1 MEIKPF
7 GSTEWHKAEG
17 ENFKTILQQ
26 EENDLI
32 GATDVAEILEIK
44 LDRVRY
50 LSRLNRIPSKTLGK
64 MGTRIYSKKQIEE
77 IKESNVTL

>member
-1 MEIKPF
+1 MEIKPL
-7 GSTEWHKAEG
+7 GSSVWHKAEG

-26 EENDLI
+26 EEGDLI
-32 GATDVAEILEIK
+32 GATEVAELLDMK

-77 IKESNVTL
+77 LEHPL

>member
-1 MEIKPF
+1 MEIKPL
-7 GSTEWHKAEG
+7 GSSVWHKAEG

-26 EENDLI
+26 EEEDLI
-32 GATDVAEILEIK
+32 GATEVAELLDMK

-77 IKESNVTL
+77 LEHPL

>member
-1 MEIKPF
+1 MELKSF
-7 GSTEWHKAEG
+7 GEIIDKSFDA
-17 ENFKTILQQ
+17 ILQD
-26 EENDLI
+26 EESDLI
-32 GATDVAEILEIK
+32 GATDVAEILNIK

-77 IKESNVTL
+77 IKESNIQL